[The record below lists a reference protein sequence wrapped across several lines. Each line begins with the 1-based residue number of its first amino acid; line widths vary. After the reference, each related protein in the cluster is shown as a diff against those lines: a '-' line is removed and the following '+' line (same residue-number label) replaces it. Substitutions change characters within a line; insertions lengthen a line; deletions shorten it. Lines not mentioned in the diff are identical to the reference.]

1 MISKEEHKKLLNQ
14 IAEAESNSTNY
25 FDVEKEFF
33 LIDSENLAAV
43 QTKLYGYSIQASGIY
58 EDDNLTEDAAK
69 NLDGRGCYV
78 YVEVRGGQITI
89 SQDLNGSW
97 GIYLFRHGDYFA
109 LSNSFF
115 RLLDHLKFHFP
126 LTLNRD
132 YCHYQITDGLC
143 SHAYSET
150 CVNEIE
156 LLDRGAII
164 LIDTAEKVLAIE
176 IINYKEHSVPL
187 NSTKGIA
194 ILDRWLD
201 LWSGILRGVA
211 QNTRFISADLT
222 GGFDSRISLVPLLN
236 SRIDL
241 NKVRIHSIHSKQHTF
256 AEDYAIASQIADHYG
271 FKLNQPLPQSEF
283 LNYTLADVFNFNQ
296 HCGQTFSNMTRFS
309 VQKRVDKLYSLSG
322 FAGEMLRNYWYFS
335 PARFMEWRFSE
346 MRRVY
351 SNGVFSDL
359 SHAIEN
365 IVKSGVR
372 AVCDKYKIND
382 PNSPFVMQYFYQ
394 ETRCRHHFGKGST
407 LPAYPLNVLHLSPA
421 LDPEIRKLQLHTQ
434 ECPDPN
440 LFVALIFT
448 RYAPDLLKFPFQGNR
463 FIAPETLAYAK
474 ELSENFPR
482 RLTADKIEWGG
493 IQYSA
498 A

>member
-43 QTKLYGYSIQASGIY
+43 QTKLYGYSIQATGIY

-335 PARFMEWRFSE
+335 PARFME
-346 MRRVY
+346 
-351 SNGVFSDL
+351 
-359 SHAIEN
+359 
-365 IVKSGVR
+365 
-372 AVCDKYKIND
+372 
-382 PNSPFVMQYFYQ
+382 
-394 ETRCRHHFGKGST
+394 
-407 LPAYPLNVLHLSPA
+407 
-421 LDPEIRKLQLHTQ
+421 
-434 ECPDPN
+434 
-440 LFVALIFT
+440 
-448 RYAPDLLKFPFQGNR
+448 
-463 FIAPETLAYAK
+463 
-474 ELSENFPR
+474 
-482 RLTADKIEWGG
+482 
-493 IQYSA
+493 
-498 A
+498 